1 MINEIK
7 NKIHILHNIYI
18 KHKYFIK
25 KKSYS
30 MDGEDLFIIDY
41 FKDRKLGF
49 YVDVGC
55 YHPIDGNNTYL
66 LSKKG
71 WSGINIDLNAISI
84 NLFDRA
90 RKNDSNLNIAIS
102 NKSQKIKYYYR
113 KKINMLNTINKAF
126 AKSSFRKGFKTGSI
140 QSQTLNSVLD
150 KSKFKNKKIDFLNL
164 DIEGNEIN
172 ALRSLDLR
180 KYSPKL
186 ICIEIHNNTSGRSTK
201 DFLKKNVIYKFLIKN
216 GYKNIWKNEF
226 SYIFRRK

>member
-1 MINEIK
+1 
-7 NKIHILHNIYI
+7 
-18 KHKYFIK
+18 
-25 KKSYS
+25 
-30 MDGEDLFIIDY
+30 
-41 FKDRKLGF
+41 
-49 YVDVGC
+49 
-55 YHPIDGNNTYL
+55 
-66 LSKKG
+66 
-71 WSGINIDLNAISI
+71 
-84 NLFDRA
+84 
-90 RKNDSNLNIAIS
+90 
-102 NKSQKIKYYYR
+102 
-113 KKINMLNTINKAF
+113 MLNTINKAF

-186 ICIEIHNNTSGRSTK
+186 ICIEIHNYTSGRSNK

-216 GYKNIWKNEF
+216 GYKNIWNNEF